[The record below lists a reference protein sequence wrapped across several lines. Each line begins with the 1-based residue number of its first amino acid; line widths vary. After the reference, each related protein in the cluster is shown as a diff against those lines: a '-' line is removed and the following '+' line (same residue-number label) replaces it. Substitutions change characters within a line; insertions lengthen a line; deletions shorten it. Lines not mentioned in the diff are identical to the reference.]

1 MLALLA
7 EKDLRDQQR
16 YDAQT
21 KAVETAMQAQQTAMA
36 AALAA
41 ADRFNAAILA
51 AQQDAVNKANVADD
65 KRFDLLN
72 ELRVGVATRE
82 QVEAL
87 EKVVSALSER
97 VGRSAGS
104 GAGMIQMLTLALA
117 GAAVITAILV
127 PLFVSR

>member
-1 MLALLA
+1 MISLRRHFEALLA
-7 EKDLRDQQR
+7 QKELRDQQR

-21 KAVETAMQAQQTAMA
+21 KAVETAMA
-36 AALAA
+36 AAEK
-41 ADRFNAAILA
+41 FNAAILA
-51 AQQDAVNKANVADD
+51 AQQDAVNKANVSDD

-87 EKVVSALSER
+87 EKIVSALSER

-104 GAGMIQMLTLALA
+104 GAGMTQALTFVLAA
-117 GAAVITAILV
+117 AAVLVAILV
-127 PLFVSR
+127 PILLR

>member
-1 MLALLA
+1 VISLRRHFEALLA
-7 EKDLRDQQR
+7 QKELRDQQR

-21 KAVETAMQAQQTAMA
+21 KAVETAMA
-36 AALAA
+36 AAEK
-41 ADRFNAAILA
+41 FNAAILA
-51 AQQDAVNKANVADD
+51 AQQDAVNKANVSDD

-87 EKVVSALSER
+87 EKIVSALSER

-104 GAGMIQMLTLALA
+104 GAGMTQALTFVLAA
-117 GAAVITAILV
+117 AAVLVAILV
-127 PLFVSR
+127 PILLR